1 MIKLERKSDSMPEPI
16 NITFLGTGA
25 AVPSLKR
32 RHAAIL
38 FQYEGDYFLF
48 DCGEGT
54 QLQMQ
59 KVKVSP
65 MKLSKIFITHWHAD
79 HFSGI
84 LPMMESLHLSRR
96 TKPLEIYGPEASR
109 FIDALIELSYWGIGF
124 EVKARDVNEEEDV
137 EKIVD
142 NERYEIYSIRV
153 EHSVP
158 TVGYCF
164 KERDHWN
171 IDIKKAKKFGLEGK
185 QLKVIKSK
193 GKINVGNK
201 TVNLEQIAIKKEGRK
216 IVYSGD
222 TVPCKRL
229 FEMAKGADLLIHD
242 GTFIE
247 LPSLERPHSS
257 AVEVARLAKKYK
269 IKKLILTH
277 LSRRYKTNKEVF
289 DAVKPIF
296 KSAVIAEDLMKIT
309 LK

>member
-1 MIKLERKSDSMPEPI
+1 MPEPI

-25 AVPSLKR
+25 AIPSLKR

-38 FQYEGDYFLF
+38 FHYGPDYFLF

-54 QLQMQ
+54 QLQLE

-79 HFSGI
+79 HFAGL
-84 LPMMESLHLSRR
+84 LPMIESLHLSRR
-96 TKPLEIYGPEASR
+96 AEPLEVYGPEASR

-124 EVKARDVNEEEDV
+124 GIKAKDVNEEDVV
-137 EKIVD
+137 EKIVS
-142 NERYEIYSIRV
+142 NEKYEIFSIRV

-171 IDIKKAKKFGLEGK
+171 IDIKKAKKYGLEGK
-185 QLKVIKSK
+185 QLKVIKAN
-193 GKINVGNK
+193 GKIKIGKK
-201 TVNLEQIAIKKEGRK
+201 TIKLEQIAKKKKGRK

-222 TVPCKRL
+222 TMPCKQL
-229 FEMAKGADLLIHD
+229 FEMAKEADLLIHD

-257 AVEVARLAKKYK
+257 VVEVAKLAKKYK
-269 IKKLILTH
+269 VKKLVLTH
-277 LSRRYKTNKEVF
+277 LSRRYKTNKEVL
-289 DAVKPIF
+289 DVAKPIF
-296 KSAVIAEDLMKIT
+296 KNVIVAEDLMKIT
-309 LK
+309 LR

>member
-1 MIKLERKSDSMPEPI
+1 MPEPI

-25 AVPSLKR
+25 AIPSLKR

-38 FQYEGDYFLF
+38 FHYGPDYFLF

-54 QLQMQ
+54 QTQME

-79 HFSGI
+79 HFAGI
-84 LPMMESLHLSRR
+84 LPMIESLHLSRR
-96 TKPLEIYGPEASR
+96 KEPLEVYGPEASR
-109 FIDALIELSYWGIGF
+109 FIDALTELSYWGIGF
-124 EVKARDVNEEEDV
+124 EIKARDFDEDKEI
-137 EKIVD
+137 EKIVETD
-142 NERYEIYSIRV
+142 KYEIYAIKV
-153 EHSVP
+153 KHSVP

-164 KERDHWN
+164 KEKDHWN
-171 IDIKKAKKFGLEGK
+171 IDVKKAEKYDLKGK
-185 QLKVIKSK
+185 QLKVIKEK
-193 GKINVGNK
+193 GKIRVGK
-201 TVNLEQIAIKKEGRK
+201 KIIKLEQVAKKREGRK

-222 TVPCKRL
+222 TVPCKQL
-229 FEMAKGADLLIHD
+229 FEIAKEADLLIHD

-257 AVEVARLAKKYK
+257 AIEVAKLAKKYK
-269 IKKLILTH
+269 VKKLILTH
-277 LSRRYKTNKEVF
+277 LSRRYKTTKEVF

-296 KSAVIAEDLMKIT
+296 NNVVVAEDLMKIT

>member
-1 MIKLERKSDSMPEPI
+1 MKKLKRKSDDMPEPI

-25 AVPSLKR
+25 AIPSLKR

-38 FQYEGDYFLF
+38 FHYGPDYFLF

-54 QLQMQ
+54 QLQLE
-59 KVKVSP
+59 KAKVSP

-79 HFSGI
+79 HFSGL
-84 LPMMESLHLSRR
+84 LPMIESLHLSRR
-96 TKPLEIYGPEASR
+96 TEPLEVYGPEASR

-124 EVKARDVNEEEDV
+124 EIKANDWNEEKNI

-142 NERYEIYSIRV
+142 NERYEIYAIKV
-153 EHSVP
+153 KHSVP

-164 KERDHWN
+164 KEKDHWN
-171 IDIKKAKKFGLEGK
+171 IDIKKAKKYGLEGK
-185 QLKVIKSK
+185 KLRVIKEK
-193 GKINVGNK
+193 GKIKVGK
-201 TVNLEQIAIKKEGRK
+201 KIVKLEQIAIKRKGRK

-222 TVPCKRL
+222 TIPCKQL

-257 AVEVARLAKKYK
+257 AIEVAKLAKKYK
-269 IKKLILTH
+269 VKKLILTH
-277 LSRRYKTNKEVF
+277 LSRRYKTGKEVL

-296 KSAVIAEDLMKIT
+296 KNVIVAEDLMKIT
-309 LK
+309 LR

>member
-1 MIKLERKSDSMPEPI
+1 MPEPI

-25 AVPSLKR
+25 AIPSLKR
-32 RHAAIL
+32 RHASIL
-38 FQYEGDYFLF
+38 FHYGPDYFLF

-54 QLQMQ
+54 QIQME
-59 KVKVSP
+59 KAKVSP

-84 LPMMESLHLSRR
+84 LPMIESLHLSRR
-96 TKPLEIYGPEASR
+96 KEPLEVYGPEASR

-124 EVKARDVNEEEDV
+124 EVKSIDTNEEKTI
-137 EKIVD
+137 EKIFD
-142 NERYEIYSIRV
+142 SKKYEIYSIRV

-171 IDIKKAKKFGLEGK
+171 IDVKKAKRYDLEK
-185 QLKVIKSK
+185 QQLKIIKEK
-193 GKINVGNK
+193 GKIKVGK
-201 TVNLEQIAIKKEGRK
+201 KIVELKQIAKKKEGRK

-222 TVPCKRL
+222 TVPCKQL
-229 FEMAKGADLLIHD
+229 FEMARGADLLIHD
-242 GTFIE
+242 GTFVE
-247 LPSLERPHSS
+247 LPSIERPHSS
-257 AVEVARLAKKYK
+257 AIEVAKLAKKYK
-269 IKKLILTH
+269 VKKLVLTH
-277 LSRRYKTNKEVF
+277 LSRRYKTNKEVL

-296 KSAVIAEDLMKIT
+296 KNVVIAEDLMKIT

>member
-1 MIKLERKSDSMPEPI
+1 MPEPI

-25 AVPSLKR
+25 AIPTLKR

-38 FQYEGDYFLF
+38 FQYGGDYLLF

-54 QLQMQ
+54 QLQME
-59 KVKVSP
+59 KAKISP

-84 LPMMESLHLSRR
+84 LPMLESLHLSRR
-96 TKPLEIYGPEASR
+96 KEPLEVYGPEASR
-109 FIDALIELSYWGIGF
+109 FIDAIIELSYWGIGF
-124 EVKARDVNEEEDV
+124 EVKAIDIDEEKII

-142 NERYEIYSIRV
+142 NEKYEIYSIRV

-171 IDIKKAKKFGLEGK
+171 VDVKKAKKYGLEGR
-185 QLKVIKSK
+185 QLKIIKEK
-193 GKINVGNK
+193 GKIKVGK
-201 TVNLEQIAIKKEGRK
+201 KIVKLEQIARKREGRK

-222 TVPCKRL
+222 TVPCKQL
-229 FEMAKGADLLIHD
+229 FEMARGADLLIHD
-242 GTFIE
+242 GTFVE
-247 LPSLERPHSS
+247 LPSIERPHSS
-257 AVEVARLAKKYK
+257 ATEVARLAKKYK
-269 IKKLILTH
+269 VKKLILTH
-277 LSRRYKTNKEVF
+277 LSRRYKTNKEVL

-296 KSAVIAEDLMKIT
+296 KNVVIAEDLMKIT

>member
-1 MIKLERKSDSMPEPI
+1 MPEPI

-25 AVPSLKR
+25 AIPSLKR
-32 RHAAIL
+32 GHAAIL
-38 FQYEGDYFLF
+38 FQYGGDYFLF

-54 QLQMQ
+54 QLQLE
-59 KVKVSP
+59 KVKTSP

-79 HFSGI
+79 HFAGL
-84 LPMMESLHLSRR
+84 LPMIESLHLSRR
-96 TKPLEIYGPEASR
+96 TNLLEVYGPEASR
-109 FIDALIELSYWGIGF
+109 FIDAIVELSYWGIGF
-124 EVKARDVNEEEDV
+124 EIKAKDVNEESVV

-142 NERYEIYSIRV
+142 KDLYEIYSIRV

-164 KERDHWN
+164 KEKDHWN
-171 IDIKKAKKFGLEGK
+171 IDVKKAKKYGLEGK
-185 QLKVIKSK
+185 ILREIKAK
-193 GKINVGNK
+193 GKVKVGK
-201 TVNLEQIAIKKEGRK
+201 KIIKLEQIATKKEGRK

-222 TVPCKRL
+222 TVPCKQL
-229 FEMAKGADLLIHD
+229 FEMARGADLLIHD

-257 AVEVARLAKKYK
+257 AIEVAKLAKKYK
-269 IKKLILTH
+269 VKKLILTH
-277 LSRRYKTNKEVF
+277 LSRRYKTGKEVL

-296 KSAVIAEDLMKIT
+296 KNAIVAEDLMKIT